1 MSRILKILVIEE
13 LPAIRDLLR
22 KGLDGMG
29 QVRLLFA
36 PSVKGGFV
44 ALKKTPFDILML
56 SGSVAR
62 RNDYALLRAVR
73 ADDALAGLSV
83 MVILPECGADDSRK
97 AVEAGAAMCLAV
109 SSPEV
114 VKRGVAEVLRT
125 HVRAGARVVEAA
137 PESAQPAPI
146 DPIDPEEDARRLFHA
161 GMQLLSQRLYAKA
174 AKLFLAALKR
184 KSIFPEAL
192 LSLAECS
199 AKMGDTVKAYVF
211 RRKAVTAF
219 AKQGRMAEAGK
230 VARKLGPA
238 PEGAPAAGHPMLD
251 VARELNECG
260 YADRA
265 LEVLESAAEQEGEGA
280 NVFREVAAAY
290 LSQGSEKRPQ
300 PKPSAGRLSSDEL
313 HALLRNP
320 PESPK
325 AVRQDGVAELC
336 GSDAGELGQALFGDA
351 GGGKQSG
358 SAAGA
363 KALIVQDAPQAG
375 WKEKRRHPRIPLAD
389 FFIDAGKG
397 RDALTVVD
405 ISMGGISFK
414 ADEGMFEAG
423 QVFRFHLM
431 NSVDVCL
438 KKVQAVVRF
447 VGGDRVGC
455 QFLELS
461 AKQTALLTELIR
473 LEKKKI
479 LDAGGTIDEVED
491 LSSIERDSSGKI
503 VIKVDW

>member
-13 LPAIRDLLR
+13 QPAIREMLR

-62 RNDYALLRAVR
+62 RNDYTLLKAIR
-73 ADDALAGLSV
+73 ADEALAGLSV
-83 MVILPECGADDSRK
+83 MVILPECGAEDSRK
-97 AVEAGAAMCLAV
+97 AMESGAAMCLAV
-109 SSPEV
+109 SSPED
-114 VKRGVAEVLRT
+114 VKKGVASVVRS
-125 HVRAGARVVEAA
+125 HVRPGAHVAESVPEAG
-137 PESAQPAPI
+137 PP

-161 GMQLLSQRLYAKA
+161 GMQLLGKKLYGKA

-184 KSIFPEAL
+184 KAAFPEAL

-199 AKMGDTVKAYVF
+199 SKMGDSAKAYVF
-211 RRKAVTAF
+211 RRKAVTAL
-219 AKQGRMAEAGK
+219 AKQGRVSEAGK
-230 VARKLGPA
+230 VVRRLGPA
-238 PEGAPAAGHPMLD
+238 SENLPETANLLLD
-251 VARELNECG
+251 VAQELNECG

-265 LEVLESAAEQEGEGA
+265 LAVLESAAEQEGDGA

-290 LSQGSEKRPQ
+290 LSHESDKRSLPNSSSGTLSADELNTLLRDPQ
-300 PKPSAGRLSSDEL
+300 PQTGAVSKSSGT
-313 HALLRNP
+313 ALCQ
-320 PESPK
+320 S
-325 AVRQDGVAELC
+325 DGGDLAEV
-336 GSDAGELGQALFGDA
+336 LFGEA
-351 GGGKQSG
+351 GPTKRSG
-358 SAAGA
+358 AASGP
-363 KALIVQDAPQAG
+363 KALIVQDTPQVG

-397 RDALTVVD
+397 RDALTVID
-405 ISMGGISFK
+405 ISMGGICFK
-414 ADEGMFEAG
+414 ADEGMFETG

-431 NSVDVCL
+431 DTIDVRL

-447 VGGDRVGC
+447 VGDDRVGC

-461 AKQTALLTELIR
+461 EKQTALLTELIR

-479 LDAGGTIDEVED
+479 LDAGGSIDEVED
-491 LSSIERDSSGKI
+491 LSGIERDSSGKI